1 MWFIRKNAI
10 ALLFVFLFTPVH
22 AFNGLG
28 SGDDLVAEAEDVPAA
43 VEIVKTALHA
53 QGYSIEL
60 VVDHE
65 AAAASVGL
73 VLRPTQVIFARP
85 SKRVERS
92 LLFRSSTI
100 GLDLPIKFLVYEEDV
115 GGAIRLNFNSVGY
128 LFDRHDPFGFES
140 TLRSLQRSL
149 TSIGEVEGGIV
160 NVESNQSFED
170 TVNSLL
176 SELTQRVQNSAHTQ
190 L

>member
-140 TLRSLQRSL
+140 TR
-149 TSIGEVEGGIV
+149 VPEGGFYISEECRRIKRLRRPSRCSTV
-160 NVESNQSFED
+160 SVES
-170 TVNSLL
+170 
-176 SELTQRVQNSAHTQ
+176 ACYCG
-190 L
+190 